1 MYKKFFSFRERPF
14 KLVPNPEYYY
24 LSRSHEEA
32 TAHLTYALAQGDG
45 FVEIT
50 GEVGTGKTMLCRVFL
65 ENLDEQTEVA
75 YIFNPKLD
83 PLQLLRAIND
93 EFGIDSTAADT
104 KALIDTLNAYL
115 MRKRTEGRRAMLL
128 IDEAQNLARN
138 VLEQLRLL
146 SNLETSRYKLLQIIL
161 VGQPEL
167 ADTLDSYEL
176 RQLGQRITLSCHLQP
191 LSAGEVREYIEHRL
205 HVAAVHDPN
214 VTFTRGAYRSIWR
227 FSRGIPR
234 LINIVCD
241 RCLLT
246 AFSRE
251 THRITG
257 RIARSAIGE
266 LNSRKET
273 PPPLGRLL
281 QRPATLLALGCLAAA
296 ALVYA
301 WQAPLGPTAIVRQF
315 IETPAVPPKTAAPVV
330 ESAVHPSVVATSPD
344 TAGSVGKPAA
354 GADDLSEFLS
364 DMEVRTARHLAAK
377 AVLALWGRDSDIP
390 SELDA
395 IEDDYAFFRAAA
407 EANGMAVIRLRCR
420 AELLKTLNLPAIV
433 TVRLPGEPAT
443 GFLTVRQIDGAG
455 ITLVRPGMNRTAT
468 VTPEAF
474 KSRCAGALYVP
485 YIDFMAYDGSI
496 PRSVPHESVVV
507 LKMFLQDVGFTNI
520 DLNPYYDE
528 FTERAVRH
536 IQQKHGLPADGIVGP
551 LTKIV
556 LYNEKESLNIPH
568 VVRDYP
574 GS

>member
-65 ENLDEQTEVA
+65 DNLDEQTEVA
-75 YIFNPKLD
+75 YIFNPKLG

-93 EFGIDSTAADT
+93 EFGIDSSSGDT
-104 KALIDTLNAYL
+104 KELIDTLNTYL
-115 MRKRTEGRRAMLL
+115 MRKRTEGRRAILL

-214 VTFTRGAYRSIWR
+214 VHFTRGAYRSIWR

-273 PPPLGRLL
+273 ASSLGRLL
-281 QRPATLLALGCLAAA
+281 QRPVTLLALGGLLVAAF
-296 ALVYA
+296 VFA
-301 WQAPLGPTAIVRQF
+301 WQAPLGPSAIVRQF
-315 IETPAVPPKTAAPVV
+315 IETPAVPVQPAVPAV
-330 ESAVHPSVVATSPD
+330 ESAIRPSVAAVAPD
-344 TAGSVGKPAA
+344 AAGSTGEPAT
-354 GADDLSEFLS
+354 GTDDLAIFLS
-364 DMEVRTARHLAAK
+364 DMDVRTARHLAVK
-377 AVLALWGRDSDIP
+377 AVMARWGRDSDIP
-390 SELDA
+390 AELDE
-395 IEDDYAFFRAAA
+395 IEDDYAFFRAAV
-407 EANGMAVIRLRCR
+407 ETNGMAVIRLHCR
-420 AELLKTLNLPAIV
+420 AELLKILNLPAIV
-433 TVRLPGEPAT
+433 AVRLPGETAA
-443 GFLTVRQIDGAG
+443 GFLTVGQIDRTG
-455 ITLVRPGMNRTAT
+455 ITLVRSGMNRTAT
-468 VTPEAF
+468 VTPETF

-485 YIDFMAYDGSI
+485 YNDFMAYDGSI

-507 LKMFLQDVGFTNI
+507 LKMFLQDIGFTNI

-528 FTERAVRH
+528 FTERAVKH

-556 LYNEKESLNIPH
+556 LYNEKGSLDIPH
-568 VVRDYP
+568 VVRD
-574 GS
+574 